1 MSEFLSLDAFVFVLL
16 LLSVFMTANKKP
28 EIKNNNDSEDESDL
42 KK

>member
-1 MSEFLSLDAFVFVLL
+1 MSEFLSLDAFVFVL

>member
-1 MSEFLSLDAFVFVLL
+1 MSEFFSLDAFVFVL

-28 EIKNNNDSEDESDL
+28 EIKNDDESDL